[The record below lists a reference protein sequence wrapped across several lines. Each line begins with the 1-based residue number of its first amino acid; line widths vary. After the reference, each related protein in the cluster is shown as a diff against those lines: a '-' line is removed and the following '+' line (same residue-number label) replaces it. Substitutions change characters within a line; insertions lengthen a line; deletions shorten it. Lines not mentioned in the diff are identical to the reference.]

1 MAKINKPKSSPSVDM
16 TPMVDLAF
24 LLVTFFML
32 TASFRTDEIVQVDTP
47 SSISDMIMPENV
59 ILITVDKGGRI
70 FYGMS
75 GNDTLKTVLLSS
87 MASKYKVDFTK
98 EQYSEFA
105 KLTDFGCSMGEMP
118 AYLKMGKE
126 ERKTFVDQGGTKGIP
141 ADSSNN
147 QLKDWIHFGN
157 IASLAAGE
165 AAFTKAKNAGANPQ
179 VNDFK
184 PKFVLKVDGK
194 AAYVYAKHVID
205 VFRDL
210 NLNNLNFVTSLE
222 QDPRQTPE

>member
-32 TASFRTDEIVQVDTP
+32 SASFRTDEIVQVDTP

-75 GNDTLKTVLLSS
+75 GNDTLKTVVLTS
-87 MASKYKVDFTK
+87 MANKYKVDLTN

-118 AYLKMGKE
+118 AYLNMGKE

-165 AAFTKAKNAGANPQ
+165 AAYTKAKNAGANPQ

-184 PKFVLKVDGK
+184 QKFVLKVDGK

-222 QDPRQTPE
+222 QDPRQQTE